1 MGTCKLP
8 SPSSP
13 AYLQNPSPT
22 AASYSGGKKDQH
34 RSHSSEKGTRVTS
47 LPLTPLRI
55 AEHRHEANTTLSLH
69 CVVIMLQYKRK
80 RTGTSSSNPNAKENA
95 ESVTTARKRGTT
107 TLQSI
112 GRQPSGEEKS
122 DQSSDDQSSEME
134 KNSKNNSDLSGEEKS
149 DENSN
154 ENSSEEKKDGE
165 SHGDESSREEQSE
178 ESESEQSDEKEEE
191 EGIESSPK
199 YVKIISNDKYKFKT
213 HLSVSGSFDSRIN
226 ARLDQSVAV
235 QLPMKLV
242 HGLCLRR
249 IFSEKKKEVWINY
262 NGLPLCFGINEFAI
276 MTGLRC
282 HSLPPLSQQLA
293 KIGKEG
299 EILVDLVGQ
308 SANAA
313 VLIEKMSDPCLT
325 KKQKLAISMIET
337 HWLKMASKKSVFNSY
352 LWGRVSF
359 DLTISYL
366 LEELD
371 STKSQY
377 NLHRCPWAFAAWA
390 FEAIPALQRLAKD
403 SSPEKS
409 IPRMIKWMAGTPAYK
424 TNIDPIYQTKEQMQ
438 NQVVHPFLFPINI
451 EKEQIFVQDI
461 ESYEHS
467 SDPKIDALKEE
478 LALVTAIKLNI
489 TVVEEGLEITGG
501 ENSVARNYGVERDGD
516 GQIALDTCRYFGGVG
531 RDESYLA
538 DLGRGEDTPG
548 VIKTTNVNAFNIDC
562 CCKCETCCDK
572 YETLLNEVKSLS
584 TKLDGQQSKR
594 TIYPSY
600 ARKSPYTSA
609 LKRRLAMN
617 SKAKNAM
624 KSRLEDLVSMT
635 DPYFLFECKY
645 NNLREKSLV
654 DGAPPM
660 HEELTSFE
668 MDGDILKYCKGE
680 MPYPYGQK
688 WNGAKRIY
696 TVMNIKN
703 THFIALEFLMEK
715 GLIQVYDCNIH
726 MCDEPTF
733 LTLIQPIL
741 KLWPKL
747 LKQSGMFN
755 HLSEFFLN
763 DAWSYERL
771 KNVLSNNSR
780 AACGPYAC
788 VFIDHLLTGTDMSC
802 LNDNEVDNFRMKYV
816 VVVLEKE
823 LIP

>member
-1 MGTCKLP
+1 MVRVMEMNQVERNKV
-8 SPSSP
+8 
-13 AYLQNPSPT
+13 
-22 AASYSGGKKDQH
+22 KKV
-34 RSHSSEKGTRVTS
+34 KV
-47 LPLTPLRI
+47 
-55 AEHRHEANTTLSLH
+55 
-69 CVVIMLQYKRK
+69 
-80 RTGTSSSNPNAKENA
+80 
-95 ESVTTARKRGTT
+95 
-107 TLQSI
+107 
-112 GRQPSGEEKS
+112 
-122 DQSSDDQSSEME
+122 
-134 KNSKNNSDLSGEEKS
+134 NNRM
-149 DENSN
+149 
-154 ENSSEEKKDGE
+154 KK
-165 SHGDESSREEQSE
+165 
-178 ESESEQSDEKEEE
+178 K
-191 EGIESSPK
+191 K
-199 YVKIISNDKYKFKT
+199 K
-213 HLSVSGSFDSRIN
+213 
-226 ARLDQSVAV
+226 LDQSVAV

-249 IFSEKKKEVWINY
+249 IFSEKKKEVWIDY
-262 NGLPLCFGINEFAI
+262 NGLPLCFDINEFAI
-276 MTGLRC
+276 MTGLRY

-325 KKQKLAISMIET
+325 KNQKLAIS
-337 HWLKMASKKSVFNSY
+337 K
-352 LWGRVSF
+352 
-359 DLTISYL
+359 
-366 LEELD
+366 
-371 STKSQY
+371 
-377 NLHRCPWAFAAWA
+377 AWA

-438 NQVVHPFLFPINI
+438 NQVVHPFLFPTNI
-451 EKEQIFVQDI
+451 EKEQIYVQDI
-461 ESYEHS
+461 ESYEDS

-489 TVVEEGLEITGG
+489 IVVEEGLEITGG

-548 VIKTTNVNAFNIDC
+548 VIKTTNVNAFNSDC

-600 ARKSPYTSA
+600 ARKSPYTPA
-609 LKRRLAMN
+609 LKKRLAMI

-624 KSRLEDLVSMT
+624 KNRLEDLVSMT
-635 DPYFLFECKY
+635 NPYFLFECKHVDEILSFMRERQIWYPKHYDQTDLILDLNFYNTLYDQY

-660 HEELTSFE
+660 HEALTSFE

-680 MPYPYGQK
+680 ISYPYGRK

-703 THFIALEFLMEK
+703 THFIALEFLIEK

-741 KLWPKL
+741 ELWPKL

-771 KNVLSNNSR
+771 KNVPSNNSR

-788 VFIDHLLTGTDMSC
+788 VFIYHLLTGIDMSY

-816 VVVLEKE
+816 VAVLEKE

>member
-1 MGTCKLP
+1 
-8 SPSSP
+8 
-13 AYLQNPSPT
+13 
-22 AASYSGGKKDQH
+22 
-34 RSHSSEKGTRVTS
+34 
-47 LPLTPLRI
+47 
-55 AEHRHEANTTLSLH
+55 
-69 CVVIMLQYKRK
+69 
-80 RTGTSSSNPNAKENA
+80 
-95 ESVTTARKRGTT
+95 
-107 TLQSI
+107 
-112 GRQPSGEEKS
+112 
-122 DQSSDDQSSEME
+122 
-134 KNSKNNSDLSGEEKS
+134 
-149 DENSN
+149 
-154 ENSSEEKKDGE
+154 
-165 SHGDESSREEQSE
+165 
-178 ESESEQSDEKEEE
+178 
-191 EGIESSPK
+191 
-199 YVKIISNDKYKFKT
+199 
-213 HLSVSGSFDSRIN
+213 
-226 ARLDQSVAV
+226 
-235 QLPMKLV
+235 MKLV

-249 IFSEKKKEVWINY
+249 IYSEKKKEVWIDY

-276 MTGLRC
+276 MIGLRC

-308 SANAA
+308 SANAD

-325 KKQKLAISMIET
+325 KKQKLVISMVWFLHCVLCSKSAEKKIET

-352 LWGRVSF
+352 PWGQVSF

-366 LEELD
+366 LKELD

-377 NLHRCPWAFAAWA
+377 NLHGCPWVFAAWA

-438 NQVVHPFLFPINI
+438 NQVVHHFLFPTNI
-451 EKEQIFVQDI
+451 EKEQIYVQDI
-461 ESYEHS
+461 ESYEDS

-489 TVVEEGLEITGG
+489 TVVEEGLEITGR
-501 ENSVARNYGVERDGD
+501 ENSVAKNYGVEREGD
-516 GQIALDTCRYFGGVG
+516 GQIALDTYKSFGGVG
-531 RDESYLA
+531 RDKSYLA
-538 DLGRGEDTPG
+538 DLSSGEDTPG

-562 CCKCETCCDK
+562 CCKYETCCDK

-584 TKLDGQQSKR
+584 TKLDGQQLKK

-600 ARKSPYTSA
+600 ARKSPYTPA
-609 LKRRLAMN
+609 LKKRLAMN

-624 KSRLEDLVSMT
+624 KSRLEVNLYKPLDVEKREIFSVFISKKEEERKMYLNGRFNYQDLVSMT
-635 DPYFLFECKY
+635 DPYFLFECKILSLMRKRQIWYPKHYDQTDLILDLNFYNTLYDQY

-660 HEELTSFE
+660 HEALTSFE

-696 TVMNIKN
+696 TMMNIKN

-741 KLWPKL
+741 ELWPKL

-771 KNVLSNNSR
+771 KNVSSNNSR

-788 VFIDHLLTGTDMSC
+788 VLIDHLLTGTDMSC

-816 VVVLEKE
+816 VAVLKKE

>member
-1 MGTCKLP
+1 
-8 SPSSP
+8 
-13 AYLQNPSPT
+13 
-22 AASYSGGKKDQH
+22 
-34 RSHSSEKGTRVTS
+34 
-47 LPLTPLRI
+47 
-55 AEHRHEANTTLSLH
+55 
-69 CVVIMLQYKRK
+69 MLQYKRK
-80 RTGTSSSNPNAKENA
+80 RTGTSLSNPNAKENA
-95 ESVTTARKRGTT
+95 ESLTAARKRGTT
-107 TLQSI
+107 TLQNI
-112 GRQPSGEEKS
+112 GGQPSGEEKS

-134 KNSKNNSDLSGEEKS
+134 KNSKNNSNLSGEEKS

-191 EGIESSPK
+191 
-199 YVKIISNDKYKFKT
+199 D
-213 HLSVSGSFDSRIN
+213 HLSVSGSYDSRIN
-226 ARLDQSVAV
+226 ARVGFGAQFVEFRKILIAQKIENDFKKSCFGHFLKLDQSVAV

-249 IFSEKKKEVWINY
+249 IFSEKKKEVWIDY
-262 NGLPLCFGINEFAI
+262 NVLPLCFGINEFVI

-293 KIGKEG
+293 KIEKEG
-299 EILVDLVGQ
+299 EILIDLVGQ
-308 SANAA
+308 SANVV

-325 KKQKLAISMIET
+325 KKQKLAISMVWFLHCVLCSKSAEKKIET
-337 HWLKMASKKSVFNSY
+337 HWLKMASKKK
-352 LWGRVSF
+352 
-359 DLTISYL
+359 
-366 LEELD
+366 LD

-377 NLHRCPWAFAAWA
+377 NLHGCPWAFAAWA

-424 TNIDPIYQTKEQMQ
+424 TNIDPIYQKKEQMQ
-438 NQVVHPFLFPINI
+438 NQVVHHFLFPTNI
-451 EKEQIFVQDI
+451 EKEQIYVQDI
-461 ESYEHS
+461 ESYEDS
-467 SDPKIDALKEE
+467 LDPKIDALKEE

-489 TVVEEGLEITGG
+489 TVVEEGLKITGG
-501 ENSVARNYGVERDGD
+501 ENSVARNYGVERDG
-516 GQIALDTCRYFGGVG
+516 
-531 RDESYLA
+531 RDESHLA

-594 TIYPSY
+594 TIYSSY
-600 ARKSPYTSA
+600 ARKSPYTLA

-624 KSRLEDLVSMT
+624 KSRLEVNLYKPLDVEKREIFNHVDEILSLMRKRQIWYPNHYDQTDLILDLNFYNT
-635 DPYFLFECKY
+635 LYDQY

-654 DGAPPM
+654 NGAPLM
-660 HEELTSFE
+660 HEALTSFE

-680 MPYPYGQK
+680 MSYPYGRK
-688 WNGAKRIY
+688 WNEAKIIY

-741 KLWPKL
+741 ELWPKL
-747 LKQSGMFN
+747 LKQSGI
-755 HLSEFFLN
+755 
-763 DAWSYERL
+763 
-771 KNVLSNNSR
+771 NNSR
-780 AACGPYAC
+780 ATCGPYTC

-802 LNDNEVDNFRMKYV
+802 LNDNDVNNFRMKYYFVFLLSTTLIVSTTASIVPVSASV
-816 VVVLEKE
+816 VRTTGSIVPITTLVVRTTGSIVSTTSLVVPATG
-823 LIP
+823 LVVPPIL

>member
-1 MGTCKLP
+1 M
-8 SPSSP
+8 
-13 AYLQNPSPT
+13 
-22 AASYSGGKKDQH
+22 
-34 RSHSSEKGTRVTS
+34 
-47 LPLTPLRI
+47 
-55 AEHRHEANTTLSLH
+55 
-69 CVVIMLQYKRK
+69 
-80 RTGTSSSNPNAKENA
+80 
-95 ESVTTARKRGTT
+95 
-107 TLQSI
+107 
-112 GRQPSGEEKS
+112 
-122 DQSSDDQSSEME
+122 
-134 KNSKNNSDLSGEEKS
+134 
-149 DENSN
+149 
-154 ENSSEEKKDGE
+154 
-165 SHGDESSREEQSE
+165 
-178 ESESEQSDEKEEE
+178 
-191 EGIESSPK
+191 
-199 YVKIISNDKYKFKT
+199 
-213 HLSVSGSFDSRIN
+213 
-226 ARLDQSVAV
+226 
-235 QLPMKLV
+235 
-242 HGLCLRR
+242 
-249 IFSEKKKEVWINY
+249 
-262 NGLPLCFGINEFAI
+262 
-276 MTGLRC
+276 
-282 HSLPPLSQQLA
+282 
-293 KIGKEG
+293 
-299 EILVDLVGQ
+299 
-308 SANAA
+308 
-313 VLIEKMSDPCLT
+313 
-325 KKQKLAISMIET
+325 
-337 HWLKMASKKSVFNSY
+337 
-352 LWGRVSF
+352 GRVSF

-366 LEELD
+366 LKELD

-377 NLHRCPWAFAAWA
+377 NLHGCPWAFAAWA
-390 FEAIPALQRLAKD
+390 FEAIPALQRLARD

-451 EKEQIFVQDI
+451 EKEQIYVQDI
-461 ESYEHS
+461 ESYEDS
-467 SDPKIDALKEE
+467 SDPKIDALKED

-489 TVVEEGLEITGG
+489 IVVEEGLEITGG

-516 GQIALDTCRYFGGVG
+516 GQIALDTCRSFGGVG

-600 ARKSPYTSA
+600 ARKSPYTHA
-609 LKRRLAMN
+609 LKRKLAMN

-624 KSRLEDLVSMT
+624 KSRLEDLVSMI
-635 DPYFLFECKY
+635 DPYFLFECKIWYPKHYDQTDLILDLNFYNTLYDQY

-660 HEELTSFE
+660 HEALTSFE
-668 MDGDILKYCKGE
+668 MDGDILKYYKGE

-741 KLWPKL
+741 ELWPKL

-755 HLSEFFLN
+755 YLSEIFLN

-771 KNVLSNNSR
+771 KNVPSNNSR

>member
-1 MGTCKLP
+1 
-8 SPSSP
+8 
-13 AYLQNPSPT
+13 
-22 AASYSGGKKDQH
+22 
-34 RSHSSEKGTRVTS
+34 
-47 LPLTPLRI
+47 
-55 AEHRHEANTTLSLH
+55 
-69 CVVIMLQYKRK
+69 MLQYKRK

-95 ESVTTARKRGTT
+95 ESLTVARKRGTT

-112 GRQPSGEEKS
+112 GGQPSGEEKS
-122 DQSSDDQSSEME
+122 DQNRNDQSSEME

-154 ENSSEEKKDGE
+154 ENSSEEKKMVRVME
-165 SHGDESSREEQSE
+165 MNQVERN
-178 ESESEQSDEKEEE
+178 K
-191 EGIESSPK
+191 
-199 YVKIISNDKYKFKT
+199 VKKVKVNNRMKKKKK
-213 HLSVSGSFDSRIN
+213 
-226 ARLDQSVAV
+226 LDQSVAV

-249 IFSEKKKEVWINY
+249 IFSEKKKEVWIDN

-308 SANAA
+308 SANAV

-325 KKQKLAISMIET
+325 KNQKLAISMIET

-352 LWGRVSF
+352 PWGRVSF
-359 DLTISYL
+359 DLPISFL
-366 LEELD
+366 LKELD

-377 NLHRCPWAFAAWA
+377 NLHGCSWAFAAWA

-424 TNIDPIYQTKEQMQ
+424 TNIDPIYQTKEQMH
-438 NQVVHPFLFPINI
+438 NQVVHPFLFPTNI
-451 EKEQIFVQDI
+451 EKEQIYVQDI
-461 ESYEHS
+461 KSYEDS

-501 ENSVARNYGVERDGD
+501 ENSVARNYGVERD
-516 GQIALDTCRYFGGVG
+516 
-531 RDESYLA
+531 
-538 DLGRGEDTPG
+538 
-548 VIKTTNVNAFNIDC
+548 
-562 CCKCETCCDK
+562 
-572 YETLLNEVKSLS
+572 
-584 TKLDGQQSKR
+584 DGQQSKR
-594 TIYPSY
+594 TMYPSY
-600 ARKSPYTSA
+600 ARKSPYTPA

-617 SKAKNAM
+617 SKAKNTM
-624 KSRLEDLVSMT
+624 KSRLEVNLYKPLDVEKREIFSVFISKKEEERKMYLNGRFNYQDLMSMT
-635 DPYFLFECKY
+635 DPYFLFECKHVDVILSLMRKRQIWYPKHYDQTDLILDLNFYNTLYDQY

-660 HEELTSFE
+660 HEALTSFE
-668 MDGDILKYCKGE
+668 MDSDILKYCKGE
-680 MPYPYGQK
+680 MPYPYGRK

-741 KLWPKL
+741 ELWPKL
-747 LKQSGMFN
+747 LK
-755 HLSEFFLN
+755 
-763 DAWSYERL
+763 
-771 KNVLSNNSR
+771 
-780 AACGPYAC
+780 
-788 VFIDHLLTGTDMSC
+788 
-802 LNDNEVDNFRMKYV
+802 
-816 VVVLEKE
+816 
-823 LIP
+823 

>member
-1 MGTCKLP
+1 M
-8 SPSSP
+8 
-13 AYLQNPSPT
+13 
-22 AASYSGGKKDQH
+22 
-34 RSHSSEKGTRVTS
+34 
-47 LPLTPLRI
+47 
-55 AEHRHEANTTLSLH
+55 
-69 CVVIMLQYKRK
+69 
-80 RTGTSSSNPNAKENA
+80 
-95 ESVTTARKRGTT
+95 
-107 TLQSI
+107 
-112 GRQPSGEEKS
+112 
-122 DQSSDDQSSEME
+122 
-134 KNSKNNSDLSGEEKS
+134 
-149 DENSN
+149 
-154 ENSSEEKKDGE
+154 
-165 SHGDESSREEQSE
+165 
-178 ESESEQSDEKEEE
+178 
-191 EGIESSPK
+191 
-199 YVKIISNDKYKFKT
+199 
-213 HLSVSGSFDSRIN
+213 
-226 ARLDQSVAV
+226 
-235 QLPMKLV
+235 
-242 HGLCLRR
+242 
-249 IFSEKKKEVWINY
+249 
-262 NGLPLCFGINEFAI
+262 
-276 MTGLRC
+276 
-282 HSLPPLSQQLA
+282 
-293 KIGKEG
+293 
-299 EILVDLVGQ
+299 
-308 SANAA
+308 
-313 VLIEKMSDPCLT
+313 
-325 KKQKLAISMIET
+325 
-337 HWLKMASKKSVFNSY
+337 
-352 LWGRVSF
+352 
-359 DLTISYL
+359 
-366 LEELD
+366 
-371 STKSQY
+371 
-377 NLHRCPWAFAAWA
+377 
-390 FEAIPALQRLAKD
+390 
-403 SSPEKS
+403 
-409 IPRMIKWMAGTPAYK
+409 
-424 TNIDPIYQTKEQMQ
+424 QMQ
-438 NQVVHPFLFPINI
+438 NQVVHPFLFPTNI
-451 EKEQIFVQDI
+451 EKEQIYVQDI
-461 ESYEHS
+461 ESYEDS

-516 GQIALDTCRYFGGVG
+516 GQIALDTCRSFGGVG

-548 VIKTTNVNAFNIDC
+548 VIKTTNVNAFNSDC

-600 ARKSPYTSA
+600 ARKSLYTPA
-609 LKRRLAMN
+609 LKRRLAMI

-624 KSRLEDLVSMT
+624 KSRLEVNLYKPLDVEKREIFSVFISKKEEERKMYLNGRFNYQDLVSMT
-635 DPYFLFECKY
+635 NPYFLFECKHVDEILSLMRKRQIWYPKHYDQIDLILDLNFYNTLYDQY

-660 HEELTSFE
+660 HEALTSFD

-680 MPYPYGQK
+680 IPYPYGRK

-741 KLWPKL
+741 ELWPKL

-755 HLSEFFLN
+755 HLSEIFLN

-771 KNVLSNNSR
+771 KNVPSNNSR

-816 VVVLEKE
+816 VAVLEKE

>member
-1 MGTCKLP
+1 MYHYCSFFVDHIQLI
-8 SPSSP
+8 SY
-13 AYLQNPSPT
+13 YL
-22 AASYSGGKKDQH
+22 
-34 RSHSSEKGTRVTS
+34 
-47 LPLTPLRI
+47 LTF
-55 AEHRHEANTTLSLH
+55 NYFS
-69 CVVIMLQYKRK
+69 VVIMLQYKRK
-80 RTGTSSSNPNAKENA
+80 RTGTSSSNPNAKENT
-95 ESVTTARKRGTT
+95 ESLTAARKRGTT

-112 GRQPSGEEKS
+112 GGQPSGEEKS
-122 DQSSDDQSSEME
+122 DQSSDNQSSKME

-178 ESESEQSDEKEEE
+178 SEQSDEKEEE
-191 EGIESSPK
+191 GIESSPN

-213 HLSVSGSFDSRIN
+213 HLSVSGSYDSRIN
-226 ARLDQSVAV
+226 ARVGFGAQFVEFRKILIAQKIENDFKKSCFGHFLKLDQSVAV
-235 QLPMKLV
+235 QLPIKLV

-249 IFSEKKKEVWINY
+249 IFSEKKKEIWIDY
-262 NGLPLCFGINEFAI
+262 NGLPLCFGINKFAI

-299 EILVDLVGQ
+299 EILVNLVDQ
-308 SANAA
+308 SANVV
-313 VLIEKMSDPCLT
+313 VLIEKMSDPCLI
-325 KKQKLAISMIET
+325 KKQKLTISMVWFLHCVLCSKSAEKKIET

-352 LWGRVSF
+352 PWGRVSF

-366 LEELD
+366 LKELD

-377 NLHRCPWAFAAWA
+377 NLHGCPWAFAAWA
-390 FEAIPALQRLAKD
+390 FEAIPALQQLAKD
-403 SSPEKS
+403 SSPEKLIS
-409 IPRMIKWMAGTPAYK
+409 RMIKWMAGTPAYK
-424 TNIDPIYQTKEQMQ
+424 KNIYPIYQTKEQMQ
-438 NQVVHPFLFPINI
+438 NQVVHPFVFPTNI
-451 EKEQIFVQDI
+451 EKEQIYVQDI
-461 ESYEHS
+461 ESYEDS
-467 SDPKIDALKEE
+467 SDPKIDALKKE

-516 GQIALDTCRYFGGVG
+516 GQIALDTCRSFSGVG

-538 DLGRGEDTPG
+538 DLGRGEDTPS

-584 TKLDGQQSKR
+584 TKLDAQQSKR

-600 ARKSPYTSA
+600 ARKSLYTLA

-624 KSRLEDLVSMT
+624 KSRLE
-635 DPYFLFECKY
+635 Y

-660 HEELTSFE
+660 HEALTAFE

-680 MPYPYGQK
+680 MPYPYGRK
-688 WNGAKRIY
+688 WNGSKKNLHRNEHKEY
-696 TVMNIKN
+696 TLYC
-703 THFIALEFLMEK
+703 T
-715 GLIQVYDCNIH
+715 
-726 MCDEPTF
+726 
-733 LTLIQPIL
+733 
-741 KLWPKL
+741 
-747 LKQSGMFN
+747 
-755 HLSEFFLN
+755 
-763 DAWSYERL
+763 
-771 KNVLSNNSR
+771 
-780 AACGPYAC
+780 
-788 VFIDHLLTGTDMSC
+788 
-802 LNDNEVDNFRMKYV
+802 
-816 VVVLEKE
+816 
-823 LIP
+823 

>member
-1 MGTCKLP
+1 
-8 SPSSP
+8 
-13 AYLQNPSPT
+13 
-22 AASYSGGKKDQH
+22 
-34 RSHSSEKGTRVTS
+34 
-47 LPLTPLRI
+47 
-55 AEHRHEANTTLSLH
+55 
-69 CVVIMLQYKRK
+69 MLQYKRK
-80 RTGTSSSNPNAKENA
+80 RTETSSSNPNAKENA
-95 ESVTTARKRGTT
+95 ESLTAARKRGTT

-112 GRQPSGEEKS
+112 GGQPSGEEKS
-122 DQSSDDQSSEME
+122 DQSSDDQSSEMK
-134 KNSKNNSDLSGEEKS
+134 KNSKNNSDLLGEEKS

-191 EGIESSPK
+191 GIESSPN

-213 HLSVSGSFDSRIN
+213 HLSVSGSYDSRIN
-226 ARLDQSVAV
+226 ARVGFGAQFVEFRKILIAQKIENNFKKSCFGHFLKLDQSVAV

-242 HGLCLRR
+242 HGLCLRC
-249 IFSEKKKEVWINY
+249 IFSEKKKEVWIDY

-276 MTGLRC
+276 MTGLR
-282 HSLPPLSQQLA
+282 S

-299 EILVDLVGQ
+299 EILIDLVGQ
-308 SANAA
+308 FANA
-313 VLIEKMSDPCLT
+313 VVRIEKMSDPCLT
-325 KKQKLAISMIET
+325 KKQKLAISMVWFLHCVLCSKSAEKKIET

-352 LWGRVSF
+352 PWGR
-359 DLTISYL
+359 
-366 LEELD
+366 
-371 STKSQY
+371 
-377 NLHRCPWAFAAWA
+377 AWT

-438 NQVVHPFLFPINI
+438 NQVVHPFLFPTNI
-451 EKEQIFVQDI
+451 EKEQIYVQDI
-461 ESYEHS
+461 ESYEDS
-467 SDPKIDALKEE
+467 SDPKIDALKKE

-489 TVVEEGLEITGG
+489 TIVEESLEITGG

-516 GQIALDTCRYFGGVG
+516 GQIALDTCKSFGGVG

-572 YETLLNEVKSLS
+572 YETLLNEVKYLS

-600 ARKSPYTSA
+600 ARKSPYTPA
-609 LKRRLAMN
+609 LKRRLVMN
-617 SKAKNAM
+617 SKDKNAM
-624 KSRLEDLVSMT
+624 KSRLEVNLYKPLDVEKREIFSVFISRKEEERKMYLNGRFNYQDLVSMT

-660 HEELTSFE
+660 HEALTSFE

-680 MPYPYGQK
+680 MPYPYGRK

-703 THFIALEFLMEK
+703 THFIALEDLMEK

-741 KLWPKL
+741 
-747 LKQSGMFN
+747 
-755 HLSEFFLN
+755 
-763 DAWSYERL
+763 
-771 KNVLSNNSR
+771 
-780 AACGPYAC
+780 
-788 VFIDHLLTGTDMSC
+788 
-802 LNDNEVDNFRMKYV
+802 
-816 VVVLEKE
+816 E
-823 LIP
+823 L